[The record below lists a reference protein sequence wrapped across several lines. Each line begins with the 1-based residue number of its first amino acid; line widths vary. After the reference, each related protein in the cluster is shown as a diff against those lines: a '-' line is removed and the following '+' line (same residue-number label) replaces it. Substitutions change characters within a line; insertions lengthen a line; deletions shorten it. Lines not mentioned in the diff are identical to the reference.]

1 MTNRKL
7 AYIIKDQTPLA
18 LPAEATVGNAC
29 RRMSETGA
37 GSVLVTDGGDRLA
50 GILTGRDAVRL
61 LAEGA
66 DSDTRL
72 AQAMT
77 RDPVT
82 VAPSSR
88 ALDAVRAM
96 CEGGFRH
103 VPVTEDGKI
112 RGVVSRGDFKGMEFE
127 CYRWPDSG
135 STARV
140 AANRELGEVVSRQM
154 TLALTGGDTVR
165 DACKAMWRQKAG
177 SVLVVD
183 DQQRLVGIFTGRD
196 AIRAL
201 ARGADAAT
209 ARLADVMTAEPAAL
223 GPKCLAIDAL
233 RLMCDGGF
241 RHVPVVE
248 NGRVLGVVSR
258 NDFTG
263 VEIDRLDEEEHLKE
277 CIW

>member
-18 LPAEATVGNAC
+18 LPAQATVGDAC
-29 RRMSETGA
+29 RRMFETGT

-66 DSDTRL
+66 ASTTPL
-72 AQAMT
+72 SEAMT

-140 AANRELGEVVSRQM
+140 AANRKLGEIVAGQM
-154 TLALTGGDTVR
+154 TLALTGGDTVQN
-165 DACKAMWRQKAG
+165 ACKLMWRQKAG

-183 DQQRLVGIFTGRD
+183 DQQRLAGIFTGRD
-196 AIRAL
+196 AVRTL
-201 ARGADAAT
+201 ARRTDAAT
-209 ARLADVMTAEPAAL
+209 TRLADVMIPDPATL
-223 GPKCLAIDAL
+223 GPERQAIDAL

-248 NGRVLGVVSR
+248 NGRILGVVSR